1 MKLNRNAERRLHPR
15 LEQKLPIRVAVNG
28 YDFVTSTE
36 NVSCVGAYCHI
47 DKYVPPFTKVM
58 VRLSLPVRTS
68 SGSKKYDVECKGV
81 LVRTEDEKKGGFNVA
96 IYFNEIKDSQRK
108 KIEQYVSQFI
118 PKESIAQK
126 PAR

>member
-96 IYFNEIKDSQRK
+96 IYFNEIRDSQRK

>member
-15 LEQKLPIRVAVNG
+15 LEHKLPIRVAANG